1 MKDNFLAS
9 LSRALSHSRGHF
21 LLSRVL
27 LDRLKKEASRSLGLD
42 NRSYKLIILVCWQAD
57 ISIISKIAGFFLS
70 QD

>member
-9 LSRALSHSRGHF
+9 PSRALSHSRGHF

-42 NRSYKLIILVCWQAD
+42 NRNYQLIIPGC
-57 ISIISKIAGFFLS
+57 
-70 QD
+70 